1 MKILVLDNVDS
12 SAIEILKKNNF
23 DVDVKNNLSNQDLEN
38 IISNYDVLIV
48 RSQTKVTKSVIEKG
62 KNLKIIAR
70 AGVGLDNID
79 VNSAKEKN
87 IKVINS
93 PSGNTISAAEHTLGL
108 ILAISR
114 NIAFADKS
122 MKEGKW
128 ERNKFVGYE
137 LNNKTL
143 GIIGFGKIGSHLAKI
158 CKVIGMNILAYDP
171 YIKNLE
177 DEKMK
182 LVSFDDVIQNSDYIT
197 LHLPLTEETKN
208 LINIEIFRKMKKS
221 AILIN
226 CSRGGIV
233 NEDDLYIAL
242 KENIIK
248 GAALDV
254 FENEPLKDSKLIEL
268 GNKIL
273 LTPHLGASTYEA
285 QINVAIDVANQIV
298 ELSKEYYV

>member
-1 MKILVLDNVDS
+1 MRILVLDNVDK
-12 SAIEILKKNNF
+12 SAVKILEDKF
-23 DVDVKNNLSNQDLEN
+23 EVDVKNNLSTQDLEE
-38 IISNYDVLIV
+38 IIPNYDAVVV
-48 RSQTKVTKSVIEKG
+48 RSQTKVTKDIIEKG
-62 KNLKIIAR
+62 INLKIIAR

-79 VNSAKEKN
+79 VNAAKEKN

-108 ILAISR
+108 IFSISR
-114 NIAFADKS
+114 NISFADKS

-128 ERNKFVGYE
+128 ERSKFIGNE
-137 LNNKTL
+137 LNKKTL

-158 CKVIGMNILAYDP
+158 CKAIGMNILAYDP
-171 YIKNLE
+171 YIKTLN
-177 DEKMK
+177 DEQIK
-182 LVSFDDVIQNSDYIT
+182 LVSFDDVIKNSDFIS
-197 LHLPLTEETKN
+197 LHLPLTTETKN
-208 LINIEIFRKMKKS
+208 LINLDTMKNMKNS
-221 AILIN
+221 AVIIN

-242 KENIIK
+242 NENIIK
-248 GAALDV
+248 AAALDV

-285 QINVAIDVANQIV
+285 QINVAIDVANQII
-298 ELSKEYYV
+298 ELSKEFYV